1 MAVSNDLAG
10 VAAYTQHSVQYSE
23 LAKSKMGSEPTQ
35 NPQASATQSGGLD
48 TSQIGVGQQQQ
59 ASLVSHLFGEGQGRL
74 EGAMKLTFQ
83 ATIEQLNEALAPDL
97 GEKAIS
103 QEKLKEQGIE
113 YWNVENTADRIFS
126 GAKSFMPAF
135 EKAHPDLEGE
145 ALMDKY
151 MEVVGGGLQKG
162 FDEAKGILGEL
173 KVFEGNIADTFQ
185 ETMDRVF
192 QSMENFRREQLGL
205 PPIEPAP
212 ADQND
217 ANAQAASDSGAPA
230 AASDSTQAGQTYS
243 AEPNRE
249 VGSSNNTSAQDANV
263 LLEGQANARSNDGS
277 SERNQ
282 A

>member
-23 LAKSKMGSEPTQ
+23 LAKSNMSSQSTQ
-35 NPQASATQSGGLD
+35 NAQANAAKSGGLD
-48 TSQIGVGQQQQ
+48 TSQIGVEQQQQ

-113 YWNVENTADRIFS
+113 YWNVENTAERIFS

-192 QSMENFRREQLGL
+192 RSMENFRREQLGL
-205 PPIEPAP
+205 PPIEAAP
-212 ADQND
+212 EEQSQ
-217 ANAQAASDSGAPA
+217 ANAQAASDANAPA
-230 AASDSTQAGQTYS
+230 AASNNSATGQTS
-243 AEPNRE
+243 MAEPNRE
-249 VGSSNNTSAQDANV
+249 VGASSMESAQDANALV
-263 LLEGQANARSNDGS
+263 EGQANPSASDRS
-277 SERNQ
+277 SERGQ